1 MLKWVAKQCGALVAK
16 TKEEETENAINQ
28 HCSKA
33 SLMSWSTAR
42 KNLQAGA
49 ILKNVAKPSKE
60 EEESEARTIHL
71 TSTIQLGE
79 AAGMAAKGQVWNS
92 TTQPSK
98 EPQGSFQGNPSEDRS
113 SEVDKLVV
121 DEQEVEATAFNT
133 VSVVLAK
140 FSPKS

>member
-33 SLMSWSTAR
+33 SLRSWSTAR
-42 KNLQAGA
+42 KKLQAGA
-49 ILKNVAKPSKE
+49 IPKDSAKPSEEEEE
-60 EEESEARTIHL
+60 EEESEARTVHL
-71 TSTIQLGE
+71 TFRE
-79 AAGMAAKGQVWNS
+79 AAGMVAKGQVWNS
-92 TTQPSK
+92 TAQPSK

-133 VSVVLAK
+133 VSVVLAE